1 MTTPQVFH
9 LVASVLYPWTGN
21 TEHWEFELPVEATTG
36 RMRSACDGNWRPWHA
51 MDIEQTQMLMSL
63 CQATLAQP
71 GPGLERP
78 SLAIDG
84 SAMKLRLR
92 GPGDS
97 AEVEDT
103 IALDSGIR
111 HGEVQQTSPLLRLVA
126 AIYRGKWPDRA
137 PMVAAR
143 IEMQAVTAPPPDP
156 LFATTRPPAWPGRS
170 STGSVILPLPQAR
183 KGLSPK
189 PRVLDWLPVVPK
201 HELHL
206 TLLSAGEANE
216 LVAHLPEEAWRETFE
231 ALHWT
236 LTPSGKAVLL
246 HENKPAGLEYSVVT
260 PVDCPALNTFR
271 QQLSEASGAFLS
283 PTVPH
288 VTLWTRPMGRGI
300 GISSTEQYRNFFV
313 RELEAEAAAGFL
325 EGTIFARIPETET
338 H

>member
-21 TEHWEFELPVEATTG
+21 TERWEFELPVEATTG

-51 MDIEQTQMLMSL
+51 IDAERTRVLISL

-71 GPGLERP
+71 EPGRERP
-78 SLAIDG
+78 SLAVDG
-84 SAMKLRLR
+84 SAMELRLQ
-92 GPGDS
+92 GPGDG
-97 AEVEDT
+97 AQVEDT
-103 IALDSGIR
+103 IALDAGIR
-111 HGEVQQTSPLLRLVA
+111 HGEAQPTSPLLRLVA

-137 PMVAAR
+137 PMSPAR
-143 IEMQAVTAPPPDP
+143 IEMQAATAPPRDP
-156 LFATTRPPAWPGRS
+156 LFATTSPPAWPGRS

-189 PRVLDWLPVVPK
+189 PRTLDWLPVVPK

-206 TLLSAGEANE
+206 TLLSSGEANE
-216 LVAHLPEEAWRETFE
+216 VVAHLPEEAWRETFE

-246 HENKPAGLEYSVVT
+246 HENNPTGLEYSVVT
-260 PVDCPALNTFR
+260 PVECPALNVFR
-271 QQLSEASGAFLS
+271 QRLSEASGASLS
-283 PTVPH
+283 PTMPH

-300 GISSTEQYRNFFV
+300 GIRSTDQYRNSFL
-313 RELEAEAAAGFL
+313 RELEPEAAAGFL
-325 EGTIFARIPETET
+325 EGTIFARIPDTDT